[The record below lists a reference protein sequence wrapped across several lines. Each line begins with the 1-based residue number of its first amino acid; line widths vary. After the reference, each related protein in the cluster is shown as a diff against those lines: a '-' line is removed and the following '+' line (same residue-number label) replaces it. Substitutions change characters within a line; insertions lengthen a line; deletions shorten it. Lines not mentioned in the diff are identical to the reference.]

1 MSEYGYD
8 DFGGSESFTSGAAD
22 RSAAEQVSSFQS
34 SRDTGGD
41 NDGGGQ
47 TFTRGR
53 SLPGGGTQITGNK
66 ITGGRII
73 SDTTIGR
80 GDYDRNSQ
88 QYKDY
93 LDQTG
98 RSLQNPYGNTG
109 IFSNIFGADKVNYN
123 LDPTTAQ
130 NILDAGFQRFSN
142 FEGQDELSQR
152 RGFGKLFGGPEGEMT
167 AQGEVRKQITPMST
181 QETAGRLLSS
191 VMGLGLP
198 VSMIEG
204 GNVGY
209 APMGGAYD
217 PQLDPQVNPDVA
229 GGGGIMGLLT
239 GGADVGGLG
248 QTLKDQLIQ
257 AKDII
262 TSKFSPPEVAAQ
274 QNQGPIP
281 SFDPR
286 QADALSQ
293 NMAPSIPSPAQ
304 EVKTMNLSEVQ
315 PLTQDRMMAA
325 MLSGMDGASSASP
338 QLSGISDPTASA
350 KVYDLSNPGV
360 MDGLEQLG
368 VPSYKRED
376 LQKHLDKGREVTL
389 DSVTGKAQVSYP
401 GTARGLSYDLSDD
414 LNISKGFEIDK
425 LMESVK
431 DALSDQGISGK
442 RVTGEGNFQEGPAFM
457 NNLVSDASGFA
468 PGVVNTLM
476 NLDNPFQTEIGG
488 GTLEFKPQGDL
499 NQGLTGGEIQFN
511 RPFQSKDMGIGNLFR
526 MLG

>member
-47 TFTRGR
+47 TFTRGT
-53 SLPGGGTQITGNK
+53 PQVGGGTKITGNK
-66 ITGGRII
+66 IIGGRII
-73 SDTTIGR
+73 SDTTLGR
-80 GDYDRNSQ
+80 GDYRRDNQ
-88 QYKDY
+88 ADY
-93 LDQTG
+93 DKWMTSTG
-98 RSLQNPYGNTG
+98 RSLKNPYGNTG
-109 IFSNIFGADKVNYN
+109 IFSNLFGADKVNYN

-130 NILDAGFQRFSN
+130 NILDAGFQRFSD

-167 AQGEVRKQITPMST
+167 AQGEVRKQITPMTTEESM
-181 QETAGRLLSS
+181 GRALAS

-209 APMGGAYD
+209 APMGGGQYN

-229 GGGGIMGLLT
+229 KGGGIMDLLS

-304 EVKTMNLSEVQ
+304 EVKTMNLSEAQ
-315 PLTQDRMMAA
+315 PTTQDRMMAA
-325 MLSGMDGASSASP
+325 MLGGMDRASAAPSAP
-338 QLSGISDPTASA
+338 SGLGNPTATA
-350 KVYDLSNPGV
+350 KVYGLDEPGV
-360 MDGLEQLG
+360 VPGLSEAGGGYKVQDIQEQ
-368 VPSYKRED
+368 
-376 LQKHLDKGREVTL
+376 LDKGRTGTF
-389 DSVTGKAQVSYP
+389 DSNTGKVQLSIP
-401 GTARGLSYDLSDD
+401 GTAFGLSYDLSDELGLSRGFD
-414 LNISKGFEIDK
+414 IDNLLENI
-425 LMESVK
+425 
-431 DALSDQGISGK
+431 QGAYSGTGVSAD
-442 RVTGEGNFQEGPAFM
+442 RVTGSGNFQQGPAFM
-457 NNLVSDASGFA
+457 QG
-468 PGVVNTLM
+468 
-476 NLDNPFQTEIGG
+476 I
-488 GTLEFKPQGDL
+488 GTLK
-499 NQGLTGGEIQFN
+499 
-511 RPFQSKDMGIGNLFR
+511 
-526 MLG
+526 

>member
-1 MSEYGYD
+1 MSYD
-8 DFGGSESFTSGAAD
+8 AVGTGSVDDPSGFSGSTQFDSTSVTPG
-22 RSAAEQVSSFQS
+22 SS
-34 SRDTGGD
+34 DD
-41 NDGGGQ
+41 NDGGGGSQ
-47 TFTRGR
+47 NFTRGT
-53 SLPGGGTQITGNK
+53 SLPGGGTQITGNVIK
-66 ITGGRII
+66 GGRII

-109 IFSNIFGADKVNYN
+109 IFSNLFGADKVNYN

-167 AQGEVRKQITPMST
+167 AQGEVRKQITPMTTEESM
-181 QETAGRLLSS
+181 GRALAS

-229 GGGGIMGLLT
+229 KGGGIMGLLS

-304 EVKTMNLSEVQ
+304 EVKTMNLSEAQ
-315 PLTQDRMMAA
+315 PTTQDRMMAA
-325 MLSGMDGASSASP
+325 MLGGMDRASAAPSAP
-338 QLSGISDPTASA
+338 SGLGNPTATA
-350 KVYDLSNPGV
+350 KVYGLDEPGV
-360 MDGLEQLG
+360 IPGLSEAGGGYKVQDIQEQ
-368 VPSYKRED
+368 
-376 LQKHLDKGREVTL
+376 LDKGRTGTF
-389 DSVTGKAQVSYP
+389 DSTTGKVQLSIP
-401 GTARGLSYDLSDD
+401 GTAFGLSYDLSDELGLSSGFD
-414 LNISKGFEIDK
+414 IDNLLGNI
-425 LMESVK
+425 
-431 DALSDQGISGK
+431 QGAYSGTGVSAD
-442 RVTGEGNFQEGPAFM
+442 RVTGSGNFQQGPAFM
-457 NNLVSDASGFA
+457 QG
-468 PGVVNTLM
+468 
-476 NLDNPFQTEIGG
+476 I
-488 GTLEFKPQGDL
+488 GTLK
-499 NQGLTGGEIQFN
+499 
-511 RPFQSKDMGIGNLFR
+511 
-526 MLG
+526 

>member
-1 MSEYGYD
+1 MGYD
-8 DFGGSESFTSGAAD
+8 AAGTGSVDDPSGFSGSTQFDSTSVTPG
-22 RSAAEQVSSFQS
+22 SSN
-34 SRDTGGD
+34 D
-41 NDGGGQ
+41 NDGGGGSQ

-53 SLPGGGTQITGNK
+53 SLPGGGTEITGNT

-93 LDQTG
+93 LEQTG

-109 IFSNIFGADKVNYN
+109 IFSNLFGADKVNYN

-130 NILDAGFQRFSN
+130 NILDAGFQRFSD

-167 AQGEVRKQITPMST
+167 AQGEVRKQITPMTTEESM
-181 QETAGRLLSS
+181 GRALAS

-209 APMGGAYD
+209 APMGGGQYN

-229 GGGGIMGLLT
+229 KGGGIMDLLT

-304 EVKTMNLSEVQ
+304 EVKTMNLSEAQ
-315 PLTQDRMMAA
+315 PTTQDRMMAA
-325 MLSGMDGASSASP
+325 MLGGMDRASAAPSAP
-338 QLSGISDPTASA
+338 SGLGNPTATA
-350 KVYDLSNPGV
+350 KVYGLDEPGV
-360 MDGLEQLG
+360 IPGLSEAGGGYKVQDIQEQ
-368 VPSYKRED
+368 V
-376 LQKHLDKGREVTL
+376 DKGRTGTF
-389 DSVTGKAQVSYP
+389 DSTTGKVQLSIP
-401 GTARGLSYDLSDD
+401 GTAFGLSYDLSDELGLSRGFD
-414 LNISKGFEIDK
+414 IDNLLENIQGAYSGTGV
-425 LMESVK
+425 S
-431 DALSDQGISGK
+431 SD
-442 RVTGEGNFQEGPAFM
+442 RVTGSGNFQQGPAFM
-457 NNLVSDASGFA
+457 QG
-468 PGVVNTLM
+468 
-476 NLDNPFQTEIGG
+476 I
-488 GTLEFKPQGDL
+488 GTLK
-499 NQGLTGGEIQFN
+499 
-511 RPFQSKDMGIGNLFR
+511 
-526 MLG
+526 

>member
-53 SLPGGGTQITGNK
+53 PQVGGGTQITGNVIK
-66 ITGGRII
+66 GGRII

-109 IFSNIFGADKVNYN
+109 IFSNLFGADKVNYN

-130 NILDAGFQRFSN
+130 NILDVGFQRFSN

-167 AQGEVRKQITPMST
+167 AQGEVRKQITPMTTEESM
-181 QETAGRLLSS
+181 GRALAS
-191 VMGLGLP
+191 VMGVGLP

-229 GGGGIMGLLT
+229 KGGGIMGLLS

-304 EVKTMNLSEVQ
+304 EVKTMNLSEAQ
-315 PLTQDRMMAA
+315 PTTQDRMMAA
-325 MLSGMDGASSASP
+325 MLGGMD
-338 QLSGISDPTASA
+338 
-350 KVYDLSNPGV
+350 
-360 MDGLEQLG
+360 
-368 VPSYKRED
+368 R
-376 LQKHLDKGREVTL
+376 
-389 DSVTGKAQVSYP
+389 
-401 GTARGLSYDLSDD
+401 
-414 LNISKGFEIDK
+414 
-425 LMESVK
+425 
-431 DALSDQGISGK
+431 ALSLIHISEP
-442 RVTGEGNFQEGPAFM
+442 T
-457 NNLVSDASGFA
+457 
-468 PGVVNTLM
+468 
-476 NLDNPFQTEIGG
+476 
-488 GTLEFKPQGDL
+488 
-499 NQGLTGGEIQFN
+499 
-511 RPFQSKDMGIGNLFR
+511 RPY
-526 MLG
+526 